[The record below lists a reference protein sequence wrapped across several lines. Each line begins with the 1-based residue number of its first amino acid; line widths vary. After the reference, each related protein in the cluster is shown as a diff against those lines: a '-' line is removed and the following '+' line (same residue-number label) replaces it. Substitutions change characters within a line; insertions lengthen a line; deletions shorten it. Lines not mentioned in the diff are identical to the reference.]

1 MAAVVTF
8 TVTPVN
14 DAPVAV
20 ADRFATDEDTAV
32 AGNVLANDTDVD
44 NGS

>member
-1 MAAVVTF
+1 M

-20 ADRFATDEDTAV
+20 NDSASTEEDTAEDGAV
-32 AGNVLANDTDVD
+32 MANDTDVD
-44 NGS
+44 GSR